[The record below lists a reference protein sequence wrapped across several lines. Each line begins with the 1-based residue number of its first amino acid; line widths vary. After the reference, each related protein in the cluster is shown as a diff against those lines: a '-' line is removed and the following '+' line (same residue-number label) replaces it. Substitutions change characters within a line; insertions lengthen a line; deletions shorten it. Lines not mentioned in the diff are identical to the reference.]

1 MVVPQDEVDDV
12 PVMMQRQAPVIQKE
26 DVLQESVQLVD
37 KDLLSED
44 LKCTLEDARIRRDVF
59 LQQYGF
65 TDYDVSCLLEITI
78 GIVMV
83 IVGLLE
89 SAQKV
94 MAESTGE
101 SKITWNVIALVLQG
115 LTKQMTDMQFEMP
128 RMPKKHLHKVLK
140 SPLLF
145 FWYIMF
151 YRALAGHLA
160 KPFEPG

>member
-1 MVVPQDEVDDV
+1 MH
-12 PVMMQRQAPVIQKE
+12 
-26 DVLQESVQLVD
+26 ESVA
-37 KDLLSED
+37 
-44 LKCTLEDARIRRDVF
+44 TFF

-65 TDYDVSCLLEITI
+65 TDYDVSRLLEITI

-94 MAESTGE
+94 MAESTGK

-128 RMPKKHLHKVLK
+128 RMPEKHLHKVLK
-140 SPLLF
+140 SPLLD

-151 YRALAGHLA
+151 YRTLAGHLA
-160 KPFEPG
+160 KPFETG